1 MQGKRG
7 KSKWKVSTQSVYI
20 FGREERLQSAYE
32 IILSTER
39 IKLKKKDCCAPGIL
53 GTAIKLRKREFKK
66 KI

>member
-39 IKLKKKDCCAPGIL
+39 IKLEQKDD
-53 GTAIKLRKREFKK
+53 IKFKTFK
-66 KI
+66 NRIVR

>member
-32 IILSTER
+32 IILSTKR
-39 IKLKKKDCCAPGIL
+39 IKLEQKDD
-53 GTAIKLRKREFKK
+53 IKFKTFK
-66 KI
+66 NRIIR

>member
-1 MQGKRG
+1 MQGKRE

-39 IKLKKKDCCAPGIL
+39 IKLEQKDD
-53 GTAIKLRKREFKK
+53 IKFKTF
-66 KI
+66 

>member
-1 MQGKRG
+1 MQGKRE

-39 IKLKKKDCCAPGIL
+39 IKLEQKDD
-53 GTAIKLRKREFKK
+53 IKFKTFK
-66 KI
+66 NRIVR

>member
-1 MQGKRG
+1 MQGQRE

-39 IKLKKKDCCAPGIL
+39 IKLEQKDD
-53 GTAIKLRKREFKK
+53 IKFKTFK
-66 KI
+66 NRIVR

>member
-1 MQGKRG
+1 MQGKRE

-39 IKLKKKDCCAPGIL
+39 IKLEKKDD
-53 GTAIKLRKREFKK
+53 IKFKTFK
-66 KI
+66 NRIIR

>member
-1 MQGKRG
+1 MQDKRG

-39 IKLKKKDCCAPGIL
+39 IKLEQKDD
-53 GTAIKLRKREFKK
+53 IKFKTFK
-66 KI
+66 NRIVR